1 MKSKE
6 KDFALYVPLDVSH
19 RVRIRNDFS
28 SIVIDKNEYS
38 INSVIPVLDCLFIHY
53 DISKMLK
60 ELGIPEEVAESVPNQ
75 FSSSF
80 YTDYLTKCAYRII
93 KEAYE
98 NTKIEEIISEI
109 DKHIPKTHSNLVSE
123 EISIEASISID
134 RGFYIPY
141 EPAPYSKL
149 RSPIKPD
156 FLEISYNTNYV
167 IMTPSAMALVSWVKE
182 GFVDFMKDK
191 YNVIIEVGTQSAINE
206 EIEDATEIEREISA
220 TSEIAHRN
228 LYSILEREYVHTNK
242 GIIVSAIIV
251 PVAYIKENEVMSG
264 KILSALPNYPIKL
277 YKEIWRVVEKPKGK
291 EEQFPNYYAYI
302 SAYGT
307 ARYIKVKDTEQV
319 IPTLQ
324 TPKSET
330 TKSQTPPKQTII
342 QSQSTVK
349 KEDIKE
355 EEDEEPY
362 LREIGYD

>member
-6 KDFALYVPLDVSH
+6 KDFALYIPLDTSH
-19 RVRIRNDFS
+19 RVRIRDDFS
-28 SIVIDKNEYS
+28 SIVIDNKEYS

-53 DISKMLK
+53 DIRKMLK
-60 ELGIPEEVAESVPNQ
+60 ELGIPEEVAESVSNQ

-80 YTDYLTKCAYRII
+80 YTNYLTKCAYRIM

-109 DKHIPKTHSNLVSE
+109 DKHIPKIHSNLVSE

-149 RSPIKPD
+149 RGPIKPD

-167 IMTPSAMALVSWVKE
+167 IMTPSAMALLSWVKE
-182 GFVDFMKDK
+182 GFVDFMKDM

-206 EIEDATEIEREISA
+206 EIDEIIEIEREISA
-220 TSEIAHRN
+220 SSEIAHRN

-251 PVAYIKENEVMSG
+251 PVFYIKENEVMSG

-307 ARYIKVKDTEQV
+307 ARYIKAKGTGQV

-324 TPKSET
+324 T
-330 TKSQTPPKQTII
+330 TKSQTSTSQTPFKQTIT

-349 KEDIKE
+349 KEDFKE
-355 EEDEEPY
+355 FDEPDIT
-362 LREIGYD
+362 EIGYD

>member
-6 KDFALYVPLDVSH
+6 KDFALYVPLDASH
-19 RVRIRNDFS
+19 RVRIRDDFS
-28 SIVIDKNEYS
+28 SIMIDKNEYS
-38 INSVIPVLDCLFIHY
+38 IDSVIPVLDCLFIHY
-53 DISKMLK
+53 DIRRMLK
-60 ELGIPEEVAESVPNQ
+60 ELGIPEEVAESVSNQ

-93 KEAYE
+93 KKAYE

-109 DKHIPKTHSNLVSE
+109 DKHIPKIYSNSVE
-123 EISIEASISID
+123 MSIESAISID

-149 RSPIKPD
+149 RSPIKPE

-167 IMTPSAMALVSWVKE
+167 IMTPSAMALVSWIKE

-191 YNVIIEVGTQSAINE
+191 YNVIIEVGTQSTINE
-206 EIEDATEIEREISA
+206 EIEDTVRIESEISA
-220 TSEIAHRN
+220 REIAHRN
-228 LYSILEREYVHTNK
+228 LYSILEKEYVHTNK

-251 PVAYIKENEVMSG
+251 PIAYVKENEVMSG

-307 ARYIKVKDTEQV
+307 ARYIKAKSVGQILSTSQT
-319 IPTLQ
+319 PTSQAPTSQ
-324 TPKSET
+324 TPKPQAST
-330 TKSQTPPKQTII
+330 SQTPPKQTTT

-349 KEDIKE
+349 KKY
-355 EEDEEPY
+355 EEPEIT
-362 LREIGYD
+362 EIG